1 MTVIKMQLFPPL
13 ILFSN
18 FKYILHK
25 LSNCLGD
32 NISFHIKKIWKKKW
46 LLFSLRIIVCDE
58 WQDAGIECSHIINTY
73 PFSHEV

>member
-1 MTVIKMQLFPPL
+1 MHSIFTASSTKVTYKNLGSLNYITKNVIILMTVIKMQLFPPL

-32 NISFHIKKIWKKKW
+32 NISFILKI
-46 LLFSLRIIVCDE
+46 
-58 WQDAGIECSHIINTY
+58 
-73 PFSHEV
+73 